1 MQKRQSGRPRGLMG
15 SGPSSVPSDTH
26 PGCSGARGHTHLRR
40 ASDQF
45 SYNPFPSSTP
55 AQLLGAECCRFERS
69 FGHKCFVPLSGTGQW
84 TKSSPSFSFGSGH
97 LLSTQPL
104 PLPPPPQ
111 PGSALP
117 QESSPPSS
125 QLQWGT
131 WRDALGLNG
140 QRTFWGGP
148 GGVPPSAN
156 TTRWPRAMLN
166 RAWVSSWG

>member
-26 PGCSGARGHTHLRR
+26 PGCSGARGHAHLRR

-84 TKSSPSFSFGSGH
+84 TKSSPSFSFGSGR
-97 LLSTQPL
+97 LLPTQPL
-104 PLPPPPQ
+104 PLSPLQLTPP
-111 PGSALP
+111 
-117 QESSPPSS
+117 
-125 QLQWGT
+125 T
-131 WRDALGLNG
+131 ALGFQL
-140 QRTFWGGP
+140 TTTLLESLFLS
-148 GGVPPSAN
+148 GVVCSGIQLRRLQPNCP
-156 TTRWPRAMLN
+156 
-166 RAWVSSWG
+166 